1 MSTLSPFLFAL
12 NQGALNKK
20 PAKVF
25 AFYYTKRLGK
35 NPVFKQPI
43 PMVEGDED
51 GEHVHYCECELCK
64 GYMYMRNKVDLYLH
78 FRKNFIEVI
87 MQDENRFRMPSDE
100 LANLVLEYIA
110 NR

>member
-1 MSTLSPFLFAL
+1 MSTLSPFLIAL
-12 NQGALNKK
+12 NQRALNKK

-25 AFYYTKRLGK
+25 AFYYTKLLGIE
-35 NPVFKQPI
+35 PDFKEPI
-43 PMVEGDED
+43 PMVEG
-51 GEHVHYCECELCK
+51 EHVHGCECELCK
-64 GYMYMRNKVDLYLH
+64 GYMYMLINIDLYLH

-110 NR
+110 KR